1 MPFKLE
7 IPIFTTDV
15 EEHDNC
21 SFEQMDFKEL
31 LQLCKNFNSA
41 ECRRIR
47 LELNAVGSYGKPS
60 VTSCSGHHGL
70 FRNKLEGSLKT
81 NTVAQIQETVD

>member
-15 EEHDNC
+15 EEHDIR
-21 SFEQMDFKEL
+21 SFKQMSFNEL
-31 LQLCKNFNSA
+31 LKLCQNFNSA

-60 VTSCSGHHGL
+60 VTYCSGHHAL
-70 FRNKLEGSLKT
+70 FWK
-81 NTVAQIQETVD
+81 